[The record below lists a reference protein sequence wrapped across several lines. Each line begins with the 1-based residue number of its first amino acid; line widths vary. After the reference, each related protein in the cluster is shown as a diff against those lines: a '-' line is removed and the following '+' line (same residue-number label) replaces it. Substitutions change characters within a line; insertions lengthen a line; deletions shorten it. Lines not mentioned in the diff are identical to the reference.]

1 MSKELVRV
9 GFANE
14 GERNLEVDLVKE
26 WKPKNVNYIGDT
38 VFFKNGDT
46 YFSMKT
52 VDFKRIFN
60 L

>member
-1 MSKELVRV
+1 METVNV

-14 GERNLEVDLVKE
+14 GERNLKVEVVSK
-26 WKPKNVNYIGDT
+26 WTPKNINYIGDT
-38 VFFKNGDT
+38 VFFKNEDA

>member
-1 MSKELVRV
+1 METVRV

-14 GERNLEVDLVKE
+14 GEQNLKVEVVAK
-26 WKPKNVNYIGDT
+26 WTPKNINYIGDT
-38 VFFKNGDT
+38 VFFKNEDT

-52 VDFKRIFN
+52 ADFKRIFN

>member
-1 MSKELVRV
+1 METVSV

-14 GERNLEVDLVKE
+14 GERNLKVDIVSK
-26 WKPKNVNYIGDT
+26 WKPKNISYIGDT
-38 VFFKNGDT
+38 VFFKNEDT

-52 VDFKRIFN
+52 TDFKRIFN

>member
-1 MSKELVRV
+1 MESVRV

-14 GERNLEVDLVKE
+14 GEQILKVEIVEK
-26 WKPKNVNYIGDT
+26 WTPKNITYIGDT

-52 VDFKRIFN
+52 FDFKQIFK

>member
-1 MSKELVRV
+1 METVRV

-14 GERNLEVDLVKE
+14 GEQILKVEIVEK
-26 WKPKNVNYIGDT
+26 WTPKNMTYIGDT
-38 VFFKNGDT
+38 VFFKNGDS

-52 VDFKRIFN
+52 IDFKKIFN

>member
-1 MSKELVRV
+1 METVKV

-14 GERNLEVDLVKE
+14 GEQNLKVEIVEK
-26 WKPKNVNYIGDT
+26 WTPKNINYLGDT
-38 VFFKNGDT
+38 VFFKNGDS

-52 VDFKRIFN
+52 FDFKRIFN